1 MKRLLFVLIALMGIS
16 ATALAERVTAIEQI
30 DPEVEYYI
38 YSQRATLLYCTDL
51 PEKLATT
58 NGTQVSDAPNPLD
71 PNQQWKF
78 KIVDEDIYLYNVGA
92 SKYVGAEGVFED
104 TPTTPVLIE
113 KKENYADYPWYF
125 SVDGLVFNSQPT
137 GNFANGIL
145 IDGWTK
151 VDEGNSYCII
161 PVEDFVPALQYGDLE
176 NGKVYTFKTARGY
189 MYADA
194 SISETDV
201 LSTVKHAA
209 TFDKNDARFQW
220 TVYKS
225 GEGNY
230 YIYSLGADKFIGTV
244 DAAENNVSIPLSA
257 LPQTKHLTFKTSSSL
272 DYPIMMSVN
281 GSGVLNHNKDLGNGC
296 VNWSGGWGNL
306 SDAGSNHK
314 VELVGD
320 LSAELIA
327 AIEAK
332 VAEFETEFDYTVPF
346 VEAKANAIAL
356 LNSGLYLTDAAA
368 VAIAAIEPI
377 TCENTEE
384 SVATAIAEVKSVV
397 DATAI
402 NTEEIF
408 YVKDLN
414 HDQFFTATTDKK
426 FVGKTEREHYAVWQF
441 KAVEGGGYHLYEA
454 ARRVYVPE
462 TFSATEVI
470 TETSLDQAGIYD
482 ILFVTSEAA
491 VVFKSRNPK
500 DPSIPYLHNAPHH
513 KGIVAWNAEAK
524 ASQWQIS
531 IVPLDHREEY
541 HSGEDF
547 QLALSMLKDAIE
559 DVEDLVE
566 KMSDEYALGYLYSA
580 RGNQELYAVLE
591 EAQDFY
597 DNHAMSAT
605 LDQVYAK
612 AALLKDWAGT
622 VDIYKPELGHYYRVM
637 AEDGGNAITANIAAN
652 GNRLAL
658 EPTKTNPF
666 SSIIY
671 ITQNGYLHSFS
682 TGQLFTNFIGDDQT
696 LLSIGTTEGYIAQ
709 FGIGDAEETYTISF
723 GKDANDVQ
731 MYLCAIDKTYVEGRS
746 IENRPAGLKKKQFD
760 WVLEE
765 ITELPIVVSPDGFAT
780 LYTPTAVKC
789 PEGVKAYSGVINEA
803 EGLVDLKS
811 YPDGLIPAGTAVMI
825 KAEASAIESVPGS
838 DSKIVNLEVLDEATI
853 DAQDNDFAGSYFTEE
868 APENICTLQMINGEM
883 GFYRYNGT
891 YIKGFKGYLPIP
903 STLGT
908 IRFRFADGT
917 TTDIDAATL
926 ETAPTTYYDLS
937 GRRVL
942 NPTRGVYV
950 TASGKKVFVK

>member
-16 ATALAERVTAIEQI
+16 ATALAERVTAIGQI

-38 YSQRATLLYCTDL
+38 YSQRATLLY
-51 PEKLATT
+51 
-58 NGTQVSDAPNPLD
+58 SDAIPNSIASTTGKIVTTSADPTD
-71 PNQQWKF
+71 PNQQWNI
-78 KIVDEDIYLYNVGA
+78 KIIDGAYYLYNVGA
-92 SKYVGAEGVFED
+92 NKYVGAEGVFDD

-113 KKENYADYPWYF
+113 KKEKYADYPWYF
-125 SVDGLVFNSQPT
+125 SVDGLVFNSQST
-137 GNFANGIL
+137 GNSDNGIL
-145 IDGWTK
+145 INGWKT
-151 VDEGNSYCII
+151 VDEGNSYCIL
-161 PVEDFVPALQYGDLE
+161 PVEDFMPALQYGDLE

-189 MYADA
+189 MYTDA

-201 LSTVKHAA
+201 LSTAKHAA

-230 YIYSLGADKFIGTV
+230 YIYNLGVDKFIGTV
-244 DAAENNVSIPLSA
+244 PTDEGNVSIPLSA
-257 LPQTKHLTFKTSSSL
+257 LPQTKHLTFKTSASL
-272 DYPIMMSVN
+272 EYPIMISVN
-281 GSGVLNHNKDLGNGC
+281 GVSVLNHNGGEGNGC
-296 VNWSGGWGNL
+296 ISWSDGWGNL

-332 VAEFETEFDYTVPF
+332 VTEFETEFDYTVPF

-356 LNSGLYLTDAAA
+356 LNSDLYLSDAAA

-384 SVATAIAEVKSVV
+384 SVVLAIAEVKSIVES
-397 DATAI
+397 TAI

-414 HDQFFTATTDKK
+414 HDQYLTATTDKT

-462 TFSATEVI
+462 TNDKSQKI
-470 TETSLDQAGIYD
+470 TETSLEQAGIYD
-482 ILFVTSEAA
+482 ILFAITEPA
-491 VVFKSRNPK
+491 VVFKSKNPK
-500 DPSIPYLHNAPHH
+500 NSEFACLHNAPHQTA
-513 KGIVAWNAEAK
+513 IVAWNAEAK
-524 ASQWQIS
+524 ASQWQVS
-531 IVPLDHREEY
+531 IVPDDHRQEY

-547 QLALSMLKDAIE
+547 QLALSMLQGAIE

-566 KMSDEYALGYLYSA
+566 KMSDEYALGYLYCA
-580 RGNQELYAVLE
+580 RGNQELYAILE
-591 EAQDFY
+591 EVQDFY
-597 DNHAMSAT
+597 NNHAISAT

-637 AEDGGNAITANIAAN
+637 AEDGGNAITANIATN

-658 EPTKTNPF
+658 EPIKTNPF

-671 ITQNGYLHSFS
+671 ITQSGYLHSFS
-682 TGQLFTNFIGDDQT
+682 TGQLFTNFIGDNQT
-696 LLSIGTTEGYIAQ
+696 LLPIGTTEGYMAE

-723 GKDANDVQ
+723 GKDENDVQ
-731 MYLCAIDKTYVEGRS
+731 MYLCAMDKTYVEGRS
-746 IENRPAGLKKKQFD
+746 IENRPAGIKKKQFD

-838 DSKIVNLEVLDEATI
+838 DSKIVNLEVLDEITI
-853 DAQDNDFAGSYFTEE
+853 DEQDNDFAGSYFTEE
-868 APENICTLQMINGEM
+868 APENICTLQMINGVM

>member
-38 YSQRATLLYCTDL
+38 YSQRATLLYSDAI
-51 PEKLATT
+51 PNSIATT
-58 NGTQVSDAPNPLD
+58 TGKKVTTSADPTD
-71 PNQQWKF
+71 PNQQWNI
-78 KIVDEDIYLYNVGA
+78 KIIDGAYYLYNIGA
-92 SKYVGAEGVFED
+92 NKYIGAGGVFDD

-113 KKENYADYPWYF
+113 KKEIYADYPWYF
-125 SVDGLVFNSQPT
+125 SVGGKVFNSQST
-137 GNFANGIL
+137 GNSDNGIM
-145 IDGWTK
+145 INDWAT
-151 VDEGNSYCII
+151 VDEGNSYCIL
-161 PVEDFVPALQYGDLE
+161 PVEDFMPALQYSDLE
-176 NGKVYTFKTARGY
+176 NGKVYTFQTSRGY
-189 MYADA
+189 MYTDA

-201 LSTVKHAA
+201 LSTAKHAA

-230 YIYSLGADKFIGTV
+230 YIYNLGANKFIGTV
-244 DAAENNVSIPLSA
+244 DEAENNVSIPLSA
-257 LPQTKHLTFKTSSSL
+257 LPQTKHLTFKTSASL

-281 GSGVLNHNKDLGNGC
+281 GSGVLNHNSGLGNGC
-296 VNWSGGWGNL
+296 VNWSGGWGTL

-327 AIEAK
+327 AIEEK
-332 VAEFETEFDYTVPF
+332 VAEFETGFDYTAPF

-356 LNSGLYLTDAAA
+356 LNSGLYLSDAAA
-368 VAIAAIEPI
+368 VAIATIEPI

-384 SVATAIAEVKSVV
+384 SVVLAIAEVNSIVE
-397 DATAI
+397 ATAI
-402 NTEEIF
+402 NTAELF
-408 YVKDLN
+408 YIKSVAHGQYL
-414 HDQFFTATTDKK
+414 TATTATS
-426 FVGKTEREHYAVWQF
+426 FAGVPERSHYAVWQF
-441 KAVEGGGYHLYEA
+441 KPAVGGGYHLFEA
-454 ARRVYVPE
+454 AQQVYMPE
-462 TFSATEVI
+462 TAKLYTAMNPVI
-470 TETSLDQAGIYD
+470 EENAGVYTIHVAQSSGAVYLKSNNPTNAD
-482 ILFVTSEAA
+482 ISSIHDDKANNRIVGWRADAA
-491 VVFKSRNPK
+491 
-500 DPSIPYLHNAPHH
+500 
-513 KGIVAWNAEAK
+513 
-524 ASQWQIS
+524 ASHWEIT
-531 IVPLDHREEY
+531 IVPLEHREEY

-547 QLALSMLKDAIE
+547 QKALELLADNIARLE
-559 DVEDLVE
+559 GLVE
-566 KMSDEYALGYLYSA
+566 YLSDEYTLGRYYST
-580 RGNQELYAVLE
+580 RGNETVLTGLQ
-591 EAQDFY
+591 AAKDFY
-597 DNHAMSAT
+597 ATAATSAGIE
-605 LDQVYAK
+605 A
-612 AALLKDWAGT
+612 
-622 VDIYKPELGHYYRVM
+622 IYKMAATVTDLKNTITAYQPLPGRYYR
-637 AEDGGNAITANIAAN
+637 ARALRGGKAITANPTQD
-652 GNRLAL
+652 GKRLAL
-658 EPTKTNPF
+658 EETNTRPL
-666 SSIIY
+666 SSVMYVTQDGY
-671 ITQNGYLHSFS
+671 IHSYS
-682 TGQLFTNFIGDDQT
+682 AGQLLTNFMGEDQSLLPIGE
-696 LLSIGTTEGYIAQ
+696 TTGYSAM
-709 FGIGDAEETYTISF
+709 FGVGETYGYYTISF
-723 GKDANDVQ
+723 GKNGDEKDVF
-731 MYLCAIDKTYVEGRS
+731 LAAVSGKYVEGRTKDQLDS
-746 IENRPAGLKKKQFD
+746 KVQTIDLD
-760 WVLEE
+760 WELEA

-780 LYTPTAVKC
+780 IYTPTAVKC

-838 DSKIVNLEVLDEATI
+838 DSKIVNLEVIDETVI
-853 DAQDNDFAGSYFTEE
+853 DEQDNDFAGSYFTEE

>member
-30 DPEVEYYI
+30 DPDVAYYI
-38 YSQRATLLYCTDL
+38 YSPRATLLY
-51 PEKLATT
+51 
-58 NGTQVSDAPNPLD
+58 SDAFPNSIASTTGKIVTTSADPTD
-71 PNQQWKF
+71 PNQQWNI
-78 KIVDEDIYLYNVGA
+78 KIIDGAYYLYNIGVQ
-92 SKYVGAEGVFED
+92 KYVGTEGNFTD
-104 TPTTPVLIE
+104 TPDVATTIE
-113 KKENYADYPWYF
+113 KKGLNDEYPWMF
-125 SVDGLVFNSQPT
+125 SINGYEFNSQDP
-137 GNFANGIL
+137 GQMDAGIVVSNW
-145 IDGWTK
+145 DTA
-151 VDEGNSYCII
+151 DRGNSYCIM
-161 PVEDFVPALQYGDLE
+161 PAADFVPAMKYDELV
-176 NGKVYTFKTARGY
+176 NGKLYTFKTLRGY
-189 MYADA
+189 MYADT
-194 SISETDV
+194 SVSETDV
-201 LSTVKHAA
+201 LSTAKVSA

-225 GEGNY
+225 AKGNY
-230 YIYSLGADKFIGTV
+230 YIYNIHAEKFIGTV
-244 DAAENNVSIPLSA
+244 AVDANNVSIPLSEQPASEA
-257 LPQTKHLTFKTSSSL
+257 LNFKTSSNP
-272 DYPIMMSVN
+272 DYPIMVTVN
-281 GSGVLNHNKDLGNGC
+281 GAGVLNHHQSLGNGC
-296 VNWSGGWGNL
+296 INWTGGWGNL
-306 SDAGSNHK
+306 SDDGSNHK
-314 VELVGD
+314 VEEVGE
-320 LSAELIA
+320 LSSELLA
-327 AIEAK
+327 AIEAT
-332 VAEFETEFDYTVPF
+332 VNAFEAVYDHTVPF
-346 VEAKANAIAL
+346 VEAKINAITL
-356 LNSGLYLTDAAA
+356 LNSGLYLSDAAA
-368 VAIAAIEPI
+368 TAITAIEAI

-384 SVATAIAEVKSVV
+384 SVAAAIAEVKSIVE
-397 DATAI
+397 ATAI

-414 HDQFFTATTDKK
+414 HNQYLTATTDKF
-426 FVGKTEREHYAVWQF
+426 FVGADERSHYAVWQF

-454 ARRVYVPE
+454 ARRVYMPE
-462 TFSATEVI
+462 TDFVSHVM
-470 TETSLDQAGIYD
+470 TETSQDKAGVYD
-482 ILFVTSEAA
+482 ILFVTTEVG
-491 VVFKSRNPK
+491 VVFKSKNPK
-500 DPSIPYLHNAPHH
+500 ASNYPYIHNAPHE
-513 KGIVAWNAEAK
+513 KGIVAWDANAK

-531 IVPLDHREEY
+531 VVPLEHREEY

-547 QLALSMLKDAIE
+547 QLALSMLEDAIE
-559 DVEDLVE
+559 DLEDLVD
-566 KMSDEYALGYLYSA
+566 KMSDEYVLGYLYST
-580 RGNQELYAVLE
+580 RGNQELYDVLE

-597 DNHAMSAT
+597 DNLAMTAT

-612 AALLKDWAGT
+612 AALLKDWAST
-622 VDIYKPELGHYYRVM
+622 VDIYQPELGHYYRVM
-637 AEDGGNAITANIAAN
+637 AEDGGNAITANIATN

-658 EPTKTNPF
+658 EPIKTNPF

-671 ITQNGYLHSFS
+671 ITQSGYLHSFS
-682 TGQLFTNFIGDDQT
+682 TGQLFTNFIGDNQT
-696 LLSIGTTEGYIAQ
+696 LLPIGTTEGYMAK

-723 GKDANDVQ
+723 GKDENDVQ

-853 DAQDNDFAGSYFTEE
+853 DAQDNDFVGSYFTEE

>member
-58 NGTQVSDAPNPLD
+58 NGTQVSVAPNPSD

-78 KIVDEDIYLYNVGA
+78 KIDGEDIYLYNVGA
-92 SKYVGAEGVFED
+92 NKYIGAEGVFED

-113 KKENYADYPWYF
+113 KKEKYADYPWYF
-125 SVDGLVFNSQPT
+125 SVGGLVFNSQPT
-137 GNFANGIL
+137 NQFDNGIL
-145 IDGWTK
+145 IDSWVTA
-151 VDEGNSYCII
+151 DEGNCYCII
-161 PVEDFVPALQYGDLE
+161 PVEDFMPALQYGDLE

-189 MYADA
+189 MYTDA

-201 LSTVKHAA
+201 LSTAKHAA

-230 YIYSLGADKFIGTV
+230 YVYNLGADKFIGTV
-244 DAAENNVSIPLSA
+244 PTEEGNVSIPLSA
-257 LPQTKHLTFKTSSSL
+257 LPQTKHLTFKTSASL
-272 DYPIMMSVN
+272 DYPIMISVN
-281 GSGVLNHNKDLGNGC
+281 GVSVLNHNGGEGNGC
-296 VNWSGGWGNL
+296 ISWSDGWGNL

-332 VAEFETEFDYTVPF
+332 VAEFETDFDYTVPF

-356 LNSGLYLTDAAA
+356 LNSGLYLSDAAA

-384 SVATAIAEVKSVV
+384 SVVLAIAEVNSIVES
-397 DATAI
+397 TAI
-402 NTEEIF
+402 NTAELF
-408 YVKDLN
+408 YIKSVAHGQYL
-414 HDQFFTATTDKK
+414 TATTATS
-426 FVGKTEREHYAVWQF
+426 FAGVPERSHYAVWQF
-441 KAVEGGGYHLYEA
+441 KPAVGGGYHLYEA
-454 ARRVYVPE
+454 AQQVYMPVTAMKFTAMNPVIE
-462 TFSATEVI
+462 GNAGVYTIHVAQSTGAVYLKSMNPTEADLPCIHDDKAYNRIVGWRADVAASHWEI
-470 TETSLDQAGIYD
+470 T
-482 ILFVTSEAA
+482 
-491 VVFKSRNPK
+491 
-500 DPSIPYLHNAPHH
+500 
-513 KGIVAWNAEAK
+513 
-524 ASQWQIS
+524 
-531 IVPLDHREEY
+531 IVPLEHREEY

-547 QLALSMLKDAIE
+547 QKALELLADNIARLE
-559 DVEDLVE
+559 GLVE
-566 KMSDEYALGYLYSA
+566 YLSDEYTLGRYYST
-580 RGNQELYAVLE
+580 RGNETVLTGLQ
-591 EAQDFY
+591 AAKDFY
-597 DNHAMSAT
+597 ATAATSAGIE
-605 LDQVYAK
+605 A
-612 AALLKDWAGT
+612 
-622 VDIYKPELGHYYRVM
+622 IYKMAATVTDLKNTITAYQPLPGRYYR
-637 AEDGGNAITANIAAN
+637 ARSLRGGKAITANPTQDDK
-652 GNRLAL
+652 RLAL
-658 EPTKTNPF
+658 EETNTRPF
-666 SSIIY
+666 SSVMY
-671 ITQNGYLHSFS
+671 VTPEGYVHSFS
-682 TGQLFTNFIGDDQT
+682 AGQLLTNFMGEDQS
-696 LLSIGTTEGYIAQ
+696 LLSIGDTIGYSAM
-709 FGIGDAEETYTISF
+709 FGVGETYGYYTISF
-723 GKDANDVQ
+723 GKND
-731 MYLCAIDKTYVEGRS
+731 DKKDVFLAAVSGKYVEGRTKDQLDSKVLS
-746 IENRPAGLKKKQFD
+746 IDLD
-760 WVLEE
+760 WELEA

-780 LYTPTAVKC
+780 IYTPTAVKC

-868 APENICTLQMINGEM
+868 APEDICTLQMINGEM

>member
-30 DPEVEYYI
+30 DPDVAYYI
-38 YSQRATLLYCTDL
+38 YSPRATLLY
-51 PEKLATT
+51 
-58 NGTQVSDAPNPLD
+58 SDAIPNSIASTTGKIVTTSADPTD
-71 PNQQWKF
+71 PNQQWNI
-78 KIVDEDIYLYNVGA
+78 KIIEGAYYLYNIGVQ
-92 SKYVGAEGVFED
+92 KYVGTEGNFTD
-104 TPTTPVLIE
+104 TPDAATIIE
-113 KKENYADYPWYF
+113 KKGLNDEYPWMLSINGYE
-125 SVDGLVFNSQPT
+125 FNSQDP
-137 GNFANGIL
+137 GQMDAGIVVSNW
-145 IDGWTK
+145 DTA
-151 VDEGNSYCII
+151 DNGNSYCIL
-161 PVEDFVPALQYGDLE
+161 PVEDFMPALQYGDLE
-176 NGKVYTFKTARGY
+176 NGKVYTFQTARGY
-189 MYADA
+189 MYTDA

-201 LSTVKHAA
+201 LSTAMHAA

-230 YIYSLGADKFIGTV
+230 YIYNLGTDKFIGTV

-257 LPQTKHLTFKTSSSL
+257 LPQTKHLTFKTSASI

-281 GSGVLNHNKDLGNGC
+281 GSGVLNHHSGLGNGC
-296 VNWSGGWGNL
+296 VNWSDGWGNL

-314 VELVGD
+314 VELVCD

-356 LNSGLYLTDAAA
+356 LESGLYDAASAALAIEEINTLTCENDENA
-368 VAIAAIEPI
+368 VSAAIEGI
-377 TCENTEE
+377 H
-384 SVATAIAEVKSVV
+384 AIV
-397 DATAI
+397 DNVAI
-402 NTEEIF
+402 NTAELF
-408 YVKDLN
+408 YIKSVAHGQYL
-414 HDQFFTATTDKK
+414 TATTATS
-426 FVGKTEREHYAVWQF
+426 FAGAPERSHYAVWQF
-441 KAVEGGGYHLYEA
+441 KPAVDGGYHLYEA
-454 ARRVYVPE
+454 AQQVYMPE
-462 TFSATEVI
+462 TAKLYTAMNPVI
-470 TETSLDQAGIYD
+470 EENAGVYTIHVAQSSGAVYLKSNNPTNAD
-482 ILFVTSEAA
+482 FPCIHDDKANNKIVGWRADVAA
-491 VVFKSRNPK
+491 SHWE
-500 DPSIPYLHNAPHH
+500 IT
-513 KGIVAWNAEAK
+513 
-524 ASQWQIS
+524 
-531 IVPLDHREEY
+531 IVPLEHREEY

-547 QLALSMLKDAIE
+547 QKALELLADNIARLE
-559 DVEDLVE
+559 GLVE
-566 KMSDEYALGYLYSA
+566 YLSDEYTLGRYYST
-580 RGNQELYAVLE
+580 RGNETVLTGLQV
-591 EAQDFY
+591 AKDFY
-597 DNHAMSAT
+597 ATAVTSAGI
-605 LDQVYAK
+605 DA
-612 AALLKDWAGT
+612 
-622 VDIYKPELGHYYRVM
+622 IYKMAATVTDLKNTITAYQPLPGRYYR
-637 AEDGGNAITANIAAN
+637 ARSLRGGKAITANPMQD
-652 GNRLAL
+652 GKRLAL
-658 EPTKTNPF
+658 EETNTRPF
-666 SSIIY
+666 SSVMY
-671 ITQNGYLHSFS
+671 VTQDGYVHSFS
-682 TGQLFTNFIGDDQT
+682 AGQLFTNFMGEDQSLLPIGE
-696 LLSIGTTEGYIAQ
+696 TTGYSAI
-709 FGIGDAEETYTISF
+709 FGVGETYGYYTISF
-723 GKDANDVQ
+723 GKNDDEKDVF
-731 MYLCAIDKTYVEGRS
+731 LAAVSGKYVEGRTKDQLDS
-746 IENRPAGLKKKQFD
+746 KVQTIDLD
-760 WVLEE
+760 WELEA
-765 ITELPIVVSPDGFAT
+765 ITQLPVVVSPDGFAT
-780 LYTPTAVKC
+780 IYTPTAVKC

>member
-38 YSQRATLLYCTDL
+38 YSQRATLLYSTDL

-58 NGTQVSDAPNPLD
+58 NGTQVSDDPNPSD

-78 KIVDEDIYLYNVGA
+78 KIVGEDIYLYNVGA
-92 SKYVGAEGVFED
+92 DKYVGAEGVFDD

-113 KKENYADYPWYF
+113 KKEKYADYPWYF
-125 SVDGLVFNSQPT
+125 SVDGKVFNSQST
-137 GNFANGIL
+137 GNSPNGIL
-145 IDGWTK
+145 IDGWTT
-151 VDEGNSYCII
+151 VDEGNSYCIL
-161 PVEDFVPALQYGDLE
+161 PVEDFMPALQYGDLE

-189 MYADA
+189 MYTDA

-201 LSTVKHAA
+201 LSTAKHAA

-230 YIYSLGADKFIGTV
+230 YIYNLGADKFIGTV
-244 DAAENNVSIPLSA
+244 PTEEGNVSIPLSA
-257 LPQTKHLTFKTSSSL
+257 LPATKSLTFKTSASL
-272 DYPIMMSVN
+272 DYPIMISVN
-281 GSGVLNHNKDLGNGC
+281 GVSVLNHNGGEGNGC
-296 VNWSGGWGNL
+296 ISWSDGWGNL

-332 VAEFETEFDYTVPF
+332 VTEFETGFDYTVLF

-356 LNSGLYLTDAAA
+356 LESGLYDAASAALAIEEINTLTCEDDENA
-368 VAIAAIEPI
+368 VSAAIEGI
-377 TCENTEE
+377 H
-384 SVATAIAEVKSVV
+384 AIV
-397 DATAI
+397 DNVAI
-402 NTEEIF
+402 NTAELF
-408 YVKDLN
+408 YIKSVAHGQYL
-414 HDQFFTATTDKK
+414 TATTATN
-426 FVGKTEREHYAVWQF
+426 FAGVPERSHYAVWQF
-441 KAVEGGGYHLYEA
+441 KPAVGGGYHLFEA
-454 ARRVYVPE
+454 AQQVYMPE
-462 TFSATEVI
+462 TAQKHTAMNPVIEKNAGVYTIHVAQSSGAVYLKSNNPTNADLPCIHDDKANNWIVGWRAEVAASHWEI
-470 TETSLDQAGIYD
+470 T
-482 ILFVTSEAA
+482 
-491 VVFKSRNPK
+491 
-500 DPSIPYLHNAPHH
+500 
-513 KGIVAWNAEAK
+513 
-524 ASQWQIS
+524 
-531 IVPLDHREEY
+531 IVPLEHREEY

-547 QLALSMLKDAIE
+547 QKALELLADNIARLE
-559 DVEDLVE
+559 GLVE
-566 KMSDEYALGYLYSA
+566 YLSDEYTLGRYYST
-580 RGNQELYAVLE
+580 RGNETVLTGLQ
-591 EAQDFY
+591 AAKDFY
-597 DNHAMSAT
+597 ATAATSAGIE
-605 LDQVYAK
+605 A
-612 AALLKDWAGT
+612 
-622 VDIYKPELGHYYRVM
+622 IYKMAATVTDLKNTITAYQPLPGRYYR
-637 AEDGGNAITANIAAN
+637 ARALRGGKAITANPTQD
-652 GNRLAL
+652 GKRLAL
-658 EPTKTNPF
+658 EETNTRPF
-666 SSIIY
+666 SSVMY
-671 ITQNGYLHSFS
+671 VTQDGYVHSFS
-682 TGQLFTNFIGDDQT
+682 AGQLFTNFMGEDQSLLPIGE
-696 LLSIGTTEGYIAQ
+696 TTGYSAV
-709 FGIGDAEETYTISF
+709 FGVGETYGYYTISF
-723 GKDANDVQ
+723 GKNDDEKDVF
-731 MYLCAIDKTYVEGRS
+731 LAAVSGKYVEGRTKDQLDSKVLS
-746 IENRPAGLKKKQFD
+746 IDLD
-760 WVLEE
+760 WELEA

-780 LYTPTAVKC
+780 IYTPTAVQC

-917 TTDIDAATL
+917 TTDIDATTL

>member
-58 NGTQVSDAPNPLD
+58 NGTQVSDDPNPSD

-78 KIVDEDIYLYNVGA
+78 KIVGEDIYLYNVGA
-92 SKYVGAEGVFED
+92 NKYVGAEGVFDD

-113 KKENYADYPWYF
+113 KKEKYADYPWYF
-125 SVDGLVFNSQPT
+125 SVGGKVFNSQDP
-137 GNFANGIL
+137 GYSANGIL
-145 IDGWTK
+145 IDGWTT
-151 VDEGNSYCII
+151 VDEGNSYCIL
-161 PVEDFVPALQYGDLE
+161 PVEDFMPALQYGDLE

-189 MYADA
+189 MYTDA

-201 LSTVKHAA
+201 LSTAKHAA

-230 YIYSLGADKFIGTV
+230 YIYNLGADKFIGTV
-244 DAAENNVSIPLSA
+244 PTEEGNVSIPLSA
-257 LPQTKHLTFKTSSSL
+257 LPATKSLTFKTSASL
-272 DYPIMMSVN
+272 DYPIMISVN
-281 GSGVLNHNKDLGNGC
+281 GVSVLNHNGGEGNGC
-296 VNWSGGWGNL
+296 ISWSDGWGNL

-332 VAEFETEFDYTVPF
+332 VTEFETEFDYTVLF

-356 LNSGLYLTDAAA
+356 LESGLYDAASAALAIEEINTLTCENDENA
-368 VAIAAIEPI
+368 VSAAIEGI
-377 TCENTEE
+377 H
-384 SVATAIAEVKSVV
+384 AIV
-397 DATAI
+397 DNVAI
-402 NTEEIF
+402 NTAELF
-408 YVKDLN
+408 YIKSVAHGQYL
-414 HDQFFTATTDKK
+414 TATTATS
-426 FVGKTEREHYAVWQF
+426 FAGAPERSHYAVWQF
-441 KAVEGGGYHLYEA
+441 KPAVGGGYHLFEA
-454 ARRVYVPE
+454 AQQVYMPE
-462 TFSATEVI
+462 TAKKFTAMNPVIEGNAGVYTIHVAQSTGAVYLKSMNPTEADISCIHDDKAYKRIVGWRADAAASHWEI
-470 TETSLDQAGIYD
+470 T
-482 ILFVTSEAA
+482 
-491 VVFKSRNPK
+491 
-500 DPSIPYLHNAPHH
+500 
-513 KGIVAWNAEAK
+513 
-524 ASQWQIS
+524 
-531 IVPLDHREEY
+531 IVPLEHREEY

-547 QLALSMLKDAIE
+547 QKALELLADNIAGLE
-559 DVEDLVE
+559 GLVE
-566 KMSDEYALGYLYSA
+566 YLSDEYTLGKYYST
-580 RGNQELYAVLE
+580 RGNETVLTGLQ
-591 EAQDFY
+591 AAKDFY
-597 DNHAMSAT
+597 ATAATSAGI
-605 LDQVYAK
+605 DA
-612 AALLKDWAGT
+612 
-622 VDIYKPELGHYYRVM
+622 IYKMAATVTDLKNTITAYQPLPGRYYR
-637 AEDGGNAITANIAAN
+637 ARSLRGGKAITANPTQD
-652 GNRLAL
+652 GKRLAL
-658 EPTKTNPF
+658 EETNTRPF
-666 SSIIY
+666 SSVMY
-671 ITQNGYLHSFS
+671 VTQDGYVHSFS
-682 TGQLFTNFIGDDQT
+682 AGQLFTNFMGEDQSLLPIGE
-696 LLSIGTTEGYIAQ
+696 TTGYSAM
-709 FGIGDAEETYTISF
+709 FGVGETYGYYTISF
-723 GKDANDVQ
+723 GKNDDEKDVF
-731 MYLCAIDKTYVEGRS
+731 LAAVSGKYVEGRTKDQLDSKVLS
-746 IENRPAGLKKKQFD
+746 IDLD
-760 WVLEE
+760 WELEA

-780 LYTPTAVKC
+780 IYTPTAVQC

-891 YIKGFKGYLPIP
+891 HIKGFKGYLPIP

-917 TTDIDAATL
+917 TTDIDVATL